1 MSVNWILSA
10 ESFNIEIRPP
20 LCYSHLMNIL
30 QRDVI
35 SSNNRISAFKSTIII
50 AALFFIFFIA
60 PGIASAETKEKIQLG
75 AVENVVLL
83 PWGVTLPA
91 RIDTG
96 AALSSLDAR
105 NLIIRGNTA
114 EFSLPEKYGGQ
125 QIRLPIVKW
134 KTVKSAEMKEKRPV
148 VVVELCI
155 GSKRIRTEVN
165 LNDRSNVKH
174 PLLIGRNTL
183 ALDFIVA
190 CDESYCAKP
199 SCPEVTSK

>member
-1 MSVNWILSA
+1 VSVNRILSVCCEA
-10 ESFNIEIRPP
+10 IIEIAPR
-20 LCYSHLMNIL
+20 LCYNPRMKIS

-35 SSNNRISAFKSTIII
+35 II
-50 AALFFIFFIA
+50 AAALYSGLLFF
-60 PGIASAETKEKIQLG
+60 ASGVALAETKEKVQLG
-75 AVENVVLL
+75 AVENIVLL

-96 AALSSLDAR
+96 AAISSLDAR

-114 EFSLPEKYGGQ
+114 EFSLPEKYGGR

-134 KTVKSAEMKEKRPV
+134 RTVKSSEMKEKRPV
-148 VVVELCI
+148 VVVDLCI
-155 GSKRIRTEVN
+155 GSKLIRTQVN

-183 ALDFIVA
+183 KHGFIVA
-190 CDESYCAKP
+190 CDASYCANP